1 MPHRRLR
8 RATDLDAMDL
18 RLELHRLVVQLAG
31 RRRRRHHRCHRR
43 RPVPP
48 DRVDNSRSWSL
59 FFSTYFGKEANYS
72 LSPDIFDF
80 P

>member
-8 RATDLDAMDL
+8 RATDRDAMDL

-31 RRRRRHHRCHRR
+31 RRRRHHRCHRR

-48 DRVDNSRSWSL
+48 DRVDNSRS
-59 FFSTYFGKEANYS
+59 
-72 LSPDIFDF
+72 
-80 P
+80 